1 MATNLSRAATVSAT
15 SGYHRRRGSFTADW
29 TDTSTFAKHSFDK
42 RRSRDDLALILK
54 SSKRNNVTAFHVPIH
69 GRLPSP
75 EHSPRTS
82 SITRT
87 TWVRT
92 STPDSV
98 VEGPETGVIAVGMA
112 IGSPTQMGELAPAP
126 WSPQNRAMNAAVETT
141 VQTTE
146 QMPETIPEPVE
157 DTQQKSRKWGLFRS
171 KSKRSVRPAPQ
182 RSMTDTGNVS
192 TISLASSG
200 VPASVPADHIS
211 RRTPKHKPI
220 VLRSLTEPLS
230 PETSERTEQV
240 PLVLPTLVEPS
251 PVSPSRLTKEPLP
264 TQPKTP
270 KEAKHKDSGSGGL
283 GRKITLRGLRGDS
296 GKKRAERAFV
306 APSPPPPMPAIP
318 RSLLDVEIPSIK
330 MDRYSVMFNSVL
342 QPPQPQGQASSLL
355 ARRQATL
362 DHLKTVKE
370 AIAENRNE
378 TLRPRRATSPQP
390 SPTAPAHA
398 DTSKPLPSPR
408 FRANTTPAQL
418 DPPTPASFDM
428 DSPSYVAPTPRV
440 VEVSRAVL
448 HHNKFAAQSTHY
460 QPALVSKFN
469 RRPSAPAAADKVN
482 VAHVG
487 QATTPASAA
496 VSTPRSY
503 SPFPPQSATP
513 VSPEHTDDEGDVN
526 VAKRRHGSPSKP
538 SGQAVSPPASIT
550 SSGAGTTRRFS
561 PSSPSSSPKKQ
572 TADSDPQEALR
583 NAVEISIARQISVSR
598 QQRQM
603 LHPLKSNPSVHNKNG
618 SPPGRYIRIE
628 KHERLSETNSA
639 TPTLVVPR
647 ELSHSPDAYQMHRK
661 SERVVLEES

>member
-1 MATNLSRAATVSAT
+1 MATNLSRAATVSAS

-54 SSKRNNVTAFHVPIH
+54 SSKRSNVTAFHVPIH

-126 WSPQNRAMNAAVETT
+126 WSPQNRAMNAAAE
-141 VQTTE
+141 TTE
-146 QMPETIPEPVE
+146 QTPESIPEPVE
-157 DTQQKSRKWGLFRS
+157 DTQQKTRKWGLFRS

-182 RSMTDTGNVS
+182 RAMTDTANVS

-200 VPASVPADHIS
+200 APASVPADHLA
-211 RRTPKHKPI
+211 RRAPKHKPI

-230 PETSERTEQV
+230 PETSERIEQV
-240 PLVLPTLVEPS
+240 PLVPVPTLVEPS
-251 PVSPSRLTKEPLP
+251 PASPERLTKEKYPA
-264 TQPKTP
+264 QPKTP

-296 GKKRAERAFV
+296 SKKRAERAFV
-306 APSPPPPMPAIP
+306 PPSSPPPMPAIP

-370 AIAENRNE
+370 AIAVNRNE
-378 TLRPRRATSPQP
+378 NIRPRRATSPQP
-390 SPTAPAHA
+390 SPTAVAHA

-408 FRANTTPAQL
+408 FRANTTPSQL
-418 DPPTPASFDM
+418 EPPTPASFDM
-428 DSPSYVAPTPRV
+428 ESPSYVAPAPRV

-448 HHNKFAAQSTHY
+448 HHNKFAAQSSHY

-469 RRPSAPAAADKVN
+469 RRPSAPTTDKVN

-487 QATTPASAA
+487 QATTPAPAA
-496 VSTPRSY
+496 ASTPRSY
-503 SPFPPQSATP
+503 SPFPSQSATP
-513 VSPEHTDDEGDVN
+513 ASPEHTDDEGDVH
-526 VAKRRHGSPSKP
+526 VAKRQHGSPSKP
-538 SGQAVSPPASIT
+538 PGQAVSPPASIT
-550 SSGAGTTRRFS
+550 SSGAGTTRQF
-561 PSSPSSSPKKQ
+561 SPSSSPKKL
-572 TADSDPQEALR
+572 APDSDPQEALR
-583 NAVEISIARQISVSR
+583 NAVEVSIARQISVSR

-603 LHPLKSNPSVHNKNG
+603 LHPLKSNPSVHKNG

-661 SERVVLEES
+661 SERVVLEDS